1 MKKKYFYKCMRK
13 YSFLLLVQMIL
24 TAMVNFA
31 IVRGNDIIS
40 TVIDELT
47 VGNAVA
53 FQAFL
58 LQFLVLTA
66 AGFVASFLQRAAA
79 SHYGNLVCTEYKGRV
94 AEKLYKME
102 YSFFDNNHSA
112 TVLNKMI
119 GDISEIISILDTT
132 LPEMITNLIAVVIYA
147 AYIGR
152 LNFSLLLLLALCY
165 PIIFWIANRFV
176 KKIESLN
183 KVYRQKS
190 DTMTEIAQDAVSG
203 VLILRAFGLEEVFRK
218 KMRKAAEDLVD
229 NEGKRTRISNTVY
242 IVKWLIQWLPNII
255 CAVYAIYLVKDGI
268 LSLGNLVAFIL
279 VLNKFVDAFIGL
291 PFAFVDAS
299 TLFVCVGRIEEILS
313 AGEENSG
320 GETTPLFGDVAI
332 RFQDVWFGYGRET
345 DVLHGISFQVKKG
358 ENVAFVGESGG
369 GKSTIFHL
377 LCGFY
382 RPDEGAYEL
391 FGRQFGAWDLEAARE
406 QIALVSQNVFLFPA
420 TVEENVSYGNR
431 SATHEEIVEACK
443 KAEIHDFIMTLP
455 EGYQTL
461 VGERGAILSG
471 GQKQRISIAR
481 AILKDAPILLLDEPT
496 SAIDVETE
504 QLIQRA
510 IRNMSMGHT
519 CVTIAHRLS
528 TIRDCDRI
536 MVLENGRIVESG
548 THEELMAKGGVYR
561 RLYTVGPAGTIP
573 LRGEEA

>member
-1 MKKKYFYKCMRK
+1 MKKQHFYKCMRK
-13 YSFLLLVQMIL
+13 YSFLLFAQMVL

-40 TVIDELT
+40 TVIDELA

-53 FQAFL
+53 FQTFL

-132 LPEMITNLIAVVIYA
+132 LPEMITNLIAVAIYA

-152 LNFSLLLLLALCY
+152 LNLGLLLLLALCY

-203 VLILRAFGLEEVFRK
+203 VLILRAFGLEENFRQR
-218 KMRKAAEDLVD
+218 MRKAAEDLVE

-255 CAVYAIYLVKDGI
+255 CAVYAIYLVKDGV
-268 LSLGNLVAFIL
+268 LSLGSLVAFIL
-279 VLNKFVDAFIGL
+279 VLNKFVDAFVGL

-320 GETTPLFGDVAI
+320 EETSPLAGDVAI
-332 RFQDVWFGYGRET
+332 RFQNVCFGYGRET
-345 DVLHGISFQVKKG
+345 DVLRGISFQVKKG

-382 RPDEGAYEL
+382 RPDGGAYGL

-443 KAEIHDFIMTLP
+443 KAEIHEFIMTLP

-471 GQKQRISIAR
+471 GQKQRLSIAR

-510 IRNMSMGHT
+510 IRNMSMGRT

-573 LRGEEA
+573 LRGEEV

>member
-13 YSFLLLVQMIL
+13 YGFLLLAQMVL

-47 VGNAVA
+47 VGNAVV
-53 FQAFL
+53 FQTFL

-94 AEKLYKME
+94 VEKLYKME

-152 LNFSLLLLLALCY
+152 LNLGLLLLLALCY

-242 IVKWLIQWLPNII
+242 IVRWMIQWLPNII
-255 CAVYAIYLVKDGI
+255 CAVYAIYLVMDGV
-268 LSLGNLVAFIL
+268 LSLGSLVAFIL
-279 VLNKFVDAFIGL
+279 VLNKFVDAFVGL

-313 AGEENSG
+313 AGEESSG
-320 GETTPLFGDVAI
+320 EETTPLFGDVAI
-332 RFQDVWFGYGRET
+332 QFQDVCFGYGQET
-345 DVLHGISFQVKKG
+345 DVLHGVSFQVKKG

-382 RPDEGAYEL
+382 QPDGGGYEL

-431 SATHEEIVEACK
+431 SATHEDIVEACK

-471 GQKQRISIAR
+471 GQKQRLSIAR
-481 AILKDAPILLLDEPT
+481 AILKDAPLLLLDEPT

-510 IRNMSMGHT
+510 IRNMSMGRT

-528 TIRDCDRI
+528 TIRNCDRI

-548 THEELMAKGGVYR
+548 THEELMAKDGVYR

-573 LRGEEA
+573 VREEEV